1 MLKIRNGKIWRDT
14 KGNVIHCHGGGFL
27 KQGDFLLVLRK
38 PGAGQAGFLLSI
50 SGFGKLGVL

>member
-27 KQGDFLLVLRK
+27 KQGDFYWFEKTGSR
-38 PGAGQAGFLLSI
+38 AGWFPAIDLWI
-50 SGFGKLGVL
+50 W